1 MSDAQ
6 SSRGGRAVPTAV
18 RAVRIK
24 ERVTVRRRRSRKG
37 RPSALDAERWLAG
50 SRSRSLRMFTLGSSA
65 LLVLVIA
72 LYFIFRR

>member
-6 SSRGGRAVPTAV
+6 SGRGGSAAPTSAREV
-18 RAVRIK
+18 RPR

-50 SRSRSLRMFTLGSSA
+50 SQSQWLRMFTLGSGA
-65 LLVLVIA
+65 LLLLVIV

>member
-1 MSDAQ
+1 MSETQ
-6 SSRGGRAVPTAV
+6 PSRGSVAPIAV
-18 RAVRIK
+18 RTK

-50 SRSRSLRMFTLGSSA
+50 SHSRSLRMFTLGSGA

-72 LYFIFRR
+72 LYFIVRR

>member
-6 SSRGGRAVPTAV
+6 SSHGTSAVPLAGRAVRT
-18 RAVRIK
+18 K

-50 SRSRSLRMFTLGSSA
+50 SHSRSLRLFTLGSGA
-65 LLVLVIA
+65 LLLLVLV
-72 LYFIFRR
+72 LYFVFRR